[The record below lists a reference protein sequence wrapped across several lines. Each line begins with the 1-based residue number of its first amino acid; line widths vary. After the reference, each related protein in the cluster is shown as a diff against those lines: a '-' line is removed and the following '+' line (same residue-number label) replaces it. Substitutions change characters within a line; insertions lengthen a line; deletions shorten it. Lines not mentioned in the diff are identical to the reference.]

1 MIVGPYSYR
10 NTDLNITRAVLT
22 VNANDTSV
30 LVILNSLDI
39 EISYP
44 DIVKSSYCSNLFQA
58 SFYRAA
64 VEVSR
69 TKVI

>member
-1 MIVGPYSYR
+1 MIVGPYSFS
-10 NTDLNITRAVLT
+10 NTDLNITPAVLT

-39 EISYP
+39 EVFYT
-44 DIVKSSYCSNLFQA
+44 DIIKFRYCSNLFQA